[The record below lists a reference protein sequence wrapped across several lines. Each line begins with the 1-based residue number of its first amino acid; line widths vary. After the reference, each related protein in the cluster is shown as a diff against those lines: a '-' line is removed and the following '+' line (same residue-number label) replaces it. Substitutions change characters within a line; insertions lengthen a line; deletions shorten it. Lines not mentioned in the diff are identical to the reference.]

1 MEIKV
6 HTQTFIADE
15 EKYSKMTM
23 IDLCLAGFNQDDSN
37 FSSASLPKSEKKK
50 VSVLLFVEMSKHKY
64 VSKIK
69 GKEKKKGM
77 LLVRKICFVT
87 R

>member
-6 HTQTFIADE
+6 HTQTFIAEE

-23 IDLCLAGFNQDDSN
+23 IYLCVAGFNQDDSN

-64 VSKIK
+64 VSKIEE
-69 GKEKKKGM
+69 KEKK
-77 LLVRKICFVT
+77 RKKACF
-87 R
+87 

>member
-6 HTQTFIADE
+6 HTQTFIAEE

-23 IDLCLAGFNQDDSN
+23 IDLCVAGFNQDDSN

-69 GKEKKKGM
+69 EKEKK
-77 LLVRKICFVT
+77 RKNACF
-87 R
+87 